1 MLVLDM
7 PLDIVLLAS
16 LLNGKTSVSTQQ
28 FRQFTID
35 VYVVNEAV
43 NRAVKTS
50 IVYTHVR
57 CCNLEATD

>member
-1 MLVLDM
+1 MLVLDI

-35 VYVVNEAV
+35 VYAGPSP
-43 NRAVKTS
+43 R
-50 IVYTHVR
+50 I
-57 CCNLEATD
+57 